1 MNYLDYKKGVIDQNK
16 KNLEGYLLNR
26 EPDAFLTIF
35 EISVFIRYRQSK
47 IQLSSAQVSNL
58 YPGLFVDGEG
68 IVNGTYIKKI
78 ESNNVFLSG
87 FILKQ
92 GIVKLSFKCKLTSKQ
107 RWLDWNKETWKNKI
121 EESSDK
127 IDFKA
132 FKRPDNYYLRVKN
145 YYDSRCK
152 SKSYFVYKDPPT
164 VAERLECGDYR
175 NGLDPED
182 TLYCG
187 QYQNGLPPEGPLF
200 CGFYQNHLEPEGPVG
215 CSQYQNHLDPDG
227 NLFCDGYQNSE
238 NVSFQKDCD
247 EYQNSESVSL

>member
-1 MNYLDYKKGVIDQNK
+1 MNYLDYKKGVIEQNS
-16 KNLEGYLLNR
+16 KNSENYLLKR
-26 EPDAFLTIF
+26 EPDSFLTIF
-35 EISVFIRYRQSK
+35 EVSVFVRYRQSK
-47 IQLSSAQVSNL
+47 IQLSAAQASGL
-58 YPGLFVDGEG
+58 YVGLFVDGEG

-78 ESNNVFLSG
+78 ESNNIFLSG

-92 GIVKLSFKCKLTSKQ
+92 GIVKLSFKCKLTSRQ
-107 RWLDWNKETWKNKI
+107 RWLDWNKDTWREKI
-121 EESSDK
+121 EESSEK

-152 SKSYFVYKDPPT
+152 SKSYFVYKDPPV

-187 QYQNGLPPEGPLF
+187 QYKNGLDPEGPLF
-200 CGFYQNHLEPEGPVG
+200 CGFYQNHLEAQGPIN
-215 CSQYQNHLDPDG
+215 CQQYQNHLDPNEDLVCG
-227 NLFCDGYQNSE
+227 
-238 NVSFQKDCD
+238 
-247 EYQNSESVSL
+247 EYQNSESIIAQKDCI